1 MAEVEVMRGN
11 RKIPREV
18 ILSEMKIQSIQGKVN
33 LISPDLFS
41 YGDEEEI
48 ISLLKMSS
56 EFGKVFFNQIS
67 LKGISKIDLRRVSRI
82 LNLNEKNYRT
92 PVLSKEPGL
101 CNVEVEGDE
110 IKELNNNFI
119 YPMIF
124 VPTDSISSLEGYKA
138 LVIPLPSDGDNYYE
152 ALYKSWNISRK
163 IIKNRIMISL
173 IDKIILKNKETKGEF
188 LRKLNVRSP
197 IFLVQLFSL
206 LLKS

>member
-1 MAEVEVMRGN
+1 
-11 RKIPREV
+11 
-18 ILSEMKIQSIQGKVN
+18 
-33 LISPDLFS
+33 
-41 YGDEEEI
+41 
-48 ISLLKMSS
+48 
-56 EFGKVFFNQIS
+56 
-67 LKGISKIDLRRVSRI
+67 
-82 LNLNEKNYRT
+82 
-92 PVLSKEPGL
+92 
-101 CNVEVEGDE
+101 
-110 IKELNNNFI
+110 
-119 YPMIF
+119 MIF